1 MRRSF
6 VTVGFALLVGASTAQ
21 AQSQAPAAPPASQTP
36 AAAAAPA
43 QAPAPADDPLR
54 FKSDSAAIIF
64 SVKPEAT
71 ADFEAGY
78 KALLAQMAVT
88 AKPGMKELGASM
100 QLSKLAAPAVAGQPA
115 VYLMWIQTP
124 SKEFSYVYGKILF
137 YSGKEQGDKYD
148 GIFEKQEDA
157 TAIYQKLFGAI
168 SGINPFPVNKI
179 GG

>member
-6 VTVGFALLVGASTAQ
+6 VTVGFAVLVGASIVQ
-21 AQSQAPAAPPASQTP
+21 AQSQTPAAPPASQTP

-43 QAPAPADDPLR
+43 QAPAADPLK
-54 FKSDSAAIIF
+54 FTSDSAAIIF

-100 QLSKLAAPAVAGQPA
+100 QLSKLAVPAQAGQPV

-124 SKEFSYVYGKILF
+124 SKDLSYVYGKILF

-148 GIFEKQEDA
+148 GIFEKQEEA
-157 TAIYQKLFGAI
+157 TAVYQKLFGSIAA
-168 SGINPFPVNKI
+168 INPFPLNKV